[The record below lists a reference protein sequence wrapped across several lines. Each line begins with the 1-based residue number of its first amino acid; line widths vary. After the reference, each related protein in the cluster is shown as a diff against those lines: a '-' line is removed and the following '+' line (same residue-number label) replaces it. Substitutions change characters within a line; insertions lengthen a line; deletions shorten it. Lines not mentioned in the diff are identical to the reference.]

1 MNAADIAYTVALCTH
16 NHAPRLART
25 LRDLGGLIQPEQ
37 PWEFLV
43 IDNASTD
50 DTAAILAD
58 KSWRFP
64 GPEVRM
70 VREEKL
76 GISHARNRAVKE
88 ARGEYIIFIDDDET
102 PDTGWLHAYEH
113 MIQQEHPDALGGR
126 IDVMFED
133 ADRPPWLSDELL
145 GFLGKLDHGTVQH
158 QLTDSDTPI
167 FTGNCGFKKS
177 IFDDAG
183 LFNVDLG
190 RRGGDNTGGEDTEM
204 YRRLVEAGYSVW
216 WTPSAVINH
225 RIQVGKLSRRYFLDL
240 HYREGRMA
248 GLLARGGHSRIPPF
262 YLYLQ
267 LGHAIR
273 NVFVL
278 WRSGGRNATLRREM
292 NVAYFVGY
300 IFGWALGRA
309 S

>member
-1 MNAADIAYTVALCTH
+1 MNTADIAYTVALCTH

-25 LRDLGGLIQPEQ
+25 LRDLSALFPPEQ

-76 GISHARNRAVKE
+76 GISHARNRAIAE

-102 PDTGWLHAYEH
+102 PDPDWLRAYESA
-113 MIQQEHPDALGGR
+113 IQQARPDALGGR
-126 IDVMFED
+126 IELMFED
-133 ADRPPWLSDELL
+133 AERPAWLSDELL
-145 GFLGKLDHGTVQH
+145 GFLGKLDHGKVQH
-158 QLTDSDTPI
+158 QLTDSETPI

-216 WTPSAVINH
+216 WAPGAVINH
-225 RIQVGKLSRRYFLDL
+225 RIQVGKLRRQYFLDL
-240 HYREGRMA
+240 HYREGRVE
-248 GLLARGGHSRIPPF
+248 GLRARGKRSRIPPF
-262 YLYLQ
+262 YLYPQ
-267 LGHAIR
+267 LWRAAR
-273 NVFVL
+273 SALEV
-278 WRSGGRNATLRREM
+278 WRSGGRNATLRKEM
-292 NVAYFVGY
+292 NAAYFVGY
-300 IFGWALGRA
+300 IFGWALGRE